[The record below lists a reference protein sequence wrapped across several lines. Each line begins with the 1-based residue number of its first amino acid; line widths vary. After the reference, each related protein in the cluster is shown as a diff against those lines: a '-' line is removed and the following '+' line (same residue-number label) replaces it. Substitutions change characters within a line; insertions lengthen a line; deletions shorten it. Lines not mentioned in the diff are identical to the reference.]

1 MQLGAMS
8 RLAKI
13 MGRRDGSGCFAGER
27 INASLLLQ
35 RELAKVDWSEASFL
49 NHMASMSPEGAA
61 ANQKGLVLDYLG
73 MGTIR

>member
-8 RLAKI
+8 RLTKI
-13 MGRRDGSGCFAGER
+13 MERRDGSGCFAGKR
-27 INASLLLQ
+27 INASLLIQ
-35 RELAKVDWSEASFL
+35 RELAKKDWSEASFL

-61 ANQKGLVLDYLG
+61 ANQKGLLWDYLV